1 MTMDYYTYKL
11 PCEAFTVTSSN
22 GVPAHFTC
30 TGTLDGIEVRI
41 AHEYAGAFGLGER
54 YDAVNYFG
62 RTAVN
67 AVEEKFCRQG
77 GKTYCPMPFFWTDSG
92 LGVYAQTARVTRF
105 EFAQGVITLRLPE
118 ACTLHVFSGSPEE
131 IVAAYMRLTG
141 EPVLP
146 PDWVFGPWISANHW
160 DSREKLEAA
169 VEEAEKRGFPVSVAV
184 VEAWSDEATFYRFR
198 SEELWPEPEEMI
210 ARLHDKGIH
219 LILWQI
225 PVYKQLEAHE
235 PPNAQLERDWQE
247 AVERRLC
254 VMNADGTPYRI
265 PEGHW
270 FAGSLVPDFT
280 NPETVESWF
289 SRRKYL
295 TEMGVD
301 GFKTD
306 GGEFILS
313 DGARFFDGTT
323 GAEGRNLY
331 PQIYTKAYTDFLKP
345 GQVLFSRAGYAGAQ
359 ATPILWAGDQL
370 STFDELRSQLNAGL
384 SASAS
389 GVIFWGFDIGGFAG
403 ELPSPELYM
412 RATQLACFVPIMQ
425 WHSEPDGGQ
434 FKLLQPGMEGNNE
447 RSPWN
452 IERAFGLEGY
462 ADEVRYWHRLRVKLL
477 PYIYA
482 EAVKCVNSRRPLMR
496 PLPYA
501 FPHDADGA
509 ACLDEYM
516 FGDSLLVAPVTEE
529 GAKTRRV
536 YLPDGTWMDF
546 FTGETLDGGR
556 YVDCGCEE
564 RIPVVVRPGAASG
577 LLPHF
582 GDTQERTV

>member
-1 MTMDYYTYKL
+1 
-11 PCEAFTVTSSN
+11 
-22 GVPAHFTC
+22 
-30 TGTLDGIEVRI
+30 
-41 AHEYAGAFGLGER
+41 
-54 YDAVNYFG
+54 
-62 RTAVN
+62 
-67 AVEEKFCRQG
+67 
-77 GKTYCPMPFFWTDSG
+77 
-92 LGVYAQTARVTRF
+92 
-105 EFAQGVITLRLPE
+105 
-118 ACTLHVFSGSPEE
+118 
-131 IVAAYMRLTG
+131 
-141 EPVLP
+141 
-146 PDWVFGPWISANHW
+146 
-160 DSREKLEAA
+160 
-169 VEEAEKRGFPVSVAV
+169 
-184 VEAWSDEATFYRFR
+184 
-198 SEELWPEPEEMI
+198 
-210 ARLHDKGIH
+210 
-219 LILWQI
+219 
-225 PVYKQLEAHE
+225 
-235 PPNAQLERDWQE
+235 
-247 AVERRLC
+247 
-254 VMNADGTPYRI
+254 MNADGTPYRI

-289 SRRKYL
+289 SRREYL
-295 TEMGVD
+295 TELGVD

-434 FKLLQPGMEGNNE
+434 FRLLQPGMEGNNE
-447 RSPWN
+447 RRPWN

-501 FPHDADGA
+501 FPQDADGA
-509 ACLDEYM
+509 ACVDEYM

-564 RIPVVVRPGAASG
+564 RIPVFVRPGAASG